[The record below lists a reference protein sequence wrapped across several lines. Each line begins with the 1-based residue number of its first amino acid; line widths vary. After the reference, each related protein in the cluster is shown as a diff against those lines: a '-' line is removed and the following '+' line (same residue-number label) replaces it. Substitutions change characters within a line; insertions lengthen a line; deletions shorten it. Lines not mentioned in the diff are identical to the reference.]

1 MSNDVFAVLVF
12 LGFVGFICFLSFFI
26 HPVDDDY

>member
-1 MSNDVFAVLVF
+1 MSNEVFGVLVF

>member
-12 LGFVGFICFLSFFI
+12 LGFVGFIYFLSFFI

>member
-1 MSNDVFAVLVF
+1 MSNEVFAVLVF
-12 LGFVGFICFLSFFI
+12 LGFVGFIYFLSFFI